1 MVHICDLRLFLY
13 AADMTLYQKIHCPE
27 CGNTDSMKAG
37 FTAEKKQGYRCR
49 FTACDKTDIPH
60 HFFDFFSEKIGI
72 FSWEFSENLVLWF
85 NEGVIKQN
93 IKIASLISLKLKKG
107 TQPIINIRNSL

>member
-1 MVHICDLRLFLY
+1 M
-13 AADMTLYQKIHCPE
+13 
-27 CGNTDSMKAG
+27 
-37 FTAEKKQGYRCR
+37 
-49 FTACDKTDIPH
+49 
-60 HFFDFFSEKIGI
+60 